1 MHGLL
6 QSPCSQ
12 YSHAG
17 PFFWSQKRSL
27 VMIFSPPTY
36 ELVTQKQS
44 YCQGLT
50 RLRHWASKFNKW
62 QVQNPGGWGGG
73 SLSLSWICLAT
84 KAGGLFESDFWGQKC
99 SWKRLM
105 WCDQIL
111 NAVPLWDKL
120 QCTVEEWVSKIE
132 RDRVQ
137 PFYCDPMRGWWRH
150 GAEIL
155 WCVLRLPQAHH
166 PDPAQL

>member
-1 MHGLL
+1 MLKDLCVIGLWFWSGLPSFREETVGIRACWPARLSTMHGLL
-6 QSPCSQ
+6 QSPSPQ

-62 QVQNPGGWGGG
+62 QVQNPQWQNLGGV

-84 KAGGLFESDFWGQKC
+84 KAGGLFEKVIFGAKNALEKD
-99 SWKRLM
+99 
-105 WCDQIL
+105 WCD
-111 NAVPLWDKL
+111 VTK
-120 QCTVEEWVSKIE
+120 
-132 RDRVQ
+132 
-137 PFYCDPMRGWWRH
+137 F
-150 GAEIL
+150 
-155 WCVLRLPQAHH
+155 
-166 PDPAQL
+166 